1 MLSFLGHPGNL
12 PFAVSLY
19 AMLGIA
25 ALEGMSLLLGGGL
38 SHWLDSWFHHD
49 VDVDVDVDLDVDADA
64 ASTIDLDTGH
74 DFVSHA
80 LGWLHVGAVP
90 VLVVL
95 VLFLTSFA
103 LCGFT
108 LQSLASA
115 LTGYMIPASLA
126 WIPALAG
133 ALPAVR
139 FTGGRIARWMPK
151 EETSAVSQETFVGRI
166 AVIVLGVA
174 RAGEPAQARLR
185 DEHGR
190 THYVLVE
197 PDMPGEELP
206 AGSDVLIVKLEGARF
221 RAIRPPSP
229 ALVDAVRR

>member
-19 AMLGIA
+19 VMFGIA
-25 ALEGMSLLLGGGL
+25 ALEGISLLLGGGL
-38 SHWLDSWFHHD
+38 SHWIDSWFDHD
-49 VDVDVDVDLDVDADA
+49 IDVDLDVDADA
-64 ASTIDLDTGH
+64 ATIDLDTGH

-90 VLVVL
+90 VLVVI

-108 LQSLASA
+108 LQSLVSG
-115 LTGYMIPASLA
+115 LTGYMLPAGLA

-133 ALPAVR
+133 TLPAVR

-151 EETSAVSQETFVGRI
+151 EETSAVSQQTFVGRI

-190 THYVLVE
+190 SHYVLVE
-197 PDMPGEELP
+197 PDVPGEEL
-206 AGSDVLIVKLEGARF
+206 ASGSEVLIVKLEGARF

-229 ALVDAVRR
+229 ALVDAAQR

>member
-1 MLSFLGHPGNL
+1 MLSFLAHPGNL

-19 AMLGIA
+19 VMFGIA
-25 ALEGMSLLLGGGL
+25 ALEGVSLLLGGGM
-38 SHWLDSWFHHD
+38 SHWLDSWFDHGD
-49 VDVDVDVDLDVDADA
+49 LDLDVDADVDLDA

-74 DFVSHA
+74 DLVSHA
-80 LGWLHVGAVP
+80 LGWLHVGTVP

-103 LCGFT
+103 LSGFT
-108 LQSLASA
+108 LQAVFSS
-115 LTGYMIPASLA
+115 LTGYMVPGSLA
-126 WIPALAG
+126 WIPALAF
-133 ALPAVR
+133 ALPTVR

-151 EETSAVSQETFVGRI
+151 EETSAVSQETFVGRV
-166 AVIVLGVA
+166 AVVVLGVA

-190 THYVLVE
+190 SHYVLVE
-197 PDMPGEELP
+197 PDVPGEELA
-206 AGSDVLIVKLEGARF
+206 AGSEVLIVKLEGARF